1 MLDRA
6 HVRRWAESFHAK
18 DSPEEL
24 QGEFPG
30 SQNEARE
37 NSSSM
42 STRSEAMRRKCN
54 AGNSTTDAFPVPHLA
69 MIPKPPASRLADRLL
84 VRSETG
90 QPQSLEPAFP
100 EASPLADPLTVLS
113 EIGEPVKLRK
123 SDGGLYATNGHS
135 LEPAFP
141 DRFADNRDDVPQS
154 DSPDRSDAD
163 YRDGDQE
170 NRSDL
175 DAEFENLMATRGE
188 LEIDASADAAKD
200 GVAIK
205 CEELEPGGL
214 VDDSPDS
221 RATSRVGSAGGRR
234 DVGLFCSLKRAR
246 SLGVD
251 DLDDLLGTSRNDGA
265 LVTSRSAKSETFE
278 HMRLPG
284 CMNGLDDGFEASPPK
299 TRPISA
305 PARKDNT
312 EEEAFPEIMPSTSLP
327 SLSQSVH
334 KGKRLPAEFWCDIIS
349 KSWALHDPAEKLK
362 SRTQLHSAGTRQ
374 YMLEEL
380 FDVTTER
387 LSRVYKDMR
396 KQSYTGK
403 VDHAEALELGL
414 RRCGLHGLAEA
425 DLKEVVNTM
434 AVNPKRGISLREFEI
449 IVARLKLAQLLTS
462 KSETFERESTDPADA
477 TDADMCEDAMCLQVE
492 RIIQFQVIDYN
503 SARIEE
509 IQITEDDLVEFLF
522 ANRRA
527 NKPWGSQ
534 IVRWV
539 HFDDLK
545 LRALLGLTIK
555 YSLHPSSVE
564 DVINQNPAKMD
575 RYGNNYFVAAQLL
588 SLVSLGDGSEPIRV
602 AGHHMAAFCCGPPA
616 FDTIITVV
624 QPDMNFSQD
633 GRETEVTE
641 MTPQEWTE
649 KLKLRLRM
657 PRSRL
662 RERQSD
668 FLFYNVLDLATSQMA
683 AVTRAFSARLV
694 QLDMTL
700 HGYLQDMYTTTSS
713 SLGHC
718 DSSAELLNIKVQLL
732 VLMRR
737 LKGLHQ
743 ILSDLMSHSDIS
755 SSVMNNFQALAR
767 RITDT
772 TEDAVHLSDMCSHIT
787 KTNQSWL
794 QSERDSRK
802 DEQSSKLNRILFV
815 LTTGTFVLAPI
826 QLFAG
831 IYGMNFVTKD
841 GTPGIP
847 ELVYKDGYT
856 IFWTLTLVYFA
867 LVALAFACYFW
878 GRRTSLA
885 GSFPCSCQS
894 CKAMAA
900 AFLCMCRG
908 RKACCSRC
916 SRPQV
921 SCEGT
926 KLFE

>member
-6 HVRRWAESFHAK
+6 HVRRWAESFDAK
-18 DSPEEL
+18 DSPAEL
-24 QGEFPG
+24 QGDSAS
-30 SQNEARE
+30 SQNEARD
-37 NSSSM
+37 NPSSI
-42 STRSEAMRRKCN
+42 STRSEAWKRKCD
-54 AGNSTTDAFPVPHLA
+54 AGNSTSNAFPVPNLA
-69 MIPKPPASRLADRLL
+69 MIPKPPASRLADRLFVL
-84 VRSETG
+84 SETG
-90 QPQSLEPAFP
+90 QPKSFEPAFP
-100 EASPLADPLTVLS
+100 EVSPLADQLFVLS
-113 EIGEPVKLRK
+113 ETGEPVKLRK
-123 SDGGLYATNGHS
+123 SDGGLHATNDHS

-141 DRFADNRDDVPQS
+141 DRFADNRDSVP
-154 DSPDRSDAD
+154 RSDFSDRCDA
-163 YRDGDQE
+163 E
-170 NRSDL
+170 NRSDIYR
-175 DAEFENLMATRGE
+175 EFENLMVVSGE
-188 LEIDASADAAKD
+188 LEFDARADDEKN
-200 GVAIK
+200 GVAIN

-214 VDDSPDS
+214 VDDNSPDS
-221 RATSRVGSAGGRR
+221 RATSRVCSGGGRR
-234 DVGLFCSLKRAR
+234 GVGLCCSLKRAR
-246 SLGVD
+246 SLGAGHQRLD
-251 DLDDLLGTSRNDGA
+251 ALDDLLGTSRIDGA

-284 CMNGLDDGFEASPPK
+284 CMNDDFEASVSNN
-299 TRPISA
+299 RPISA
-305 PARKDNT
+305 PATKDHT
-312 EEEAFPEIMPSTSLP
+312 EGDAFPEVTPSTSFP
-327 SLSQSVH
+327 SLLQSVH
-334 KGKRLPAEFWCDIIS
+334 KGKRLPAEYWCDIMS
-349 KSWALHDPAEKLK
+349 KSWALHDPAGKLK
-362 SRTQLHSAGTRQ
+362 TRTPLHSSGTRQ

>member
-284 CMNGLDDGFEASPPK
+284 CMNDDFEASVSNN
-299 TRPISA
+299 RPISA
-305 PARKDNT
+305 PATKDHT
-312 EEEAFPEIMPSTSLP
+312 EGDAFPEVTPSTSFP
-327 SLSQSVH
+327 SLLQSVH
-334 KGKRLPAEFWCDIIS
+334 KGKRLPAEYWCDIMS
-349 KSWALHDPAEKLK
+349 KSWALHDPAGKLK
-362 SRTQLHSAGTRQ
+362 TRTPLHSSGTRQ

-396 KQSYTGK
+396 KQSFTGK
-403 VDHAEALELGL
+403 VEDAEVLELGL

-425 DLKEVVNTM
+425 DLKDVVKMM
-434 AVNPKRGISLREFEI
+434 AVNPRKGISLREFEI

-462 KSETFERESTDPADA
+462 KSETFERESTKLPPANNA
-477 TDADMCEDAMCLQVE
+477 VMCEDAMCLQIE
-492 RIIQFQVIDYN
+492 RITQFQVIDYN
-503 SARIEE
+503 TVRVEE
-509 IQITEDDLVEFLF
+509 MEVTEEDLVEFLF

-564 DVINQNPAKMD
+564 DVINQNTAKMD

-588 SLVSLGDGSEPIRV
+588 SLVSSGDGSEPIRV

-624 QPDMNFSQD
+624 QPDMTFAQD
-633 GRETEVTE
+633 GREAEATEIARH
-641 MTPQEWTE
+641 EWIE
-649 KLKLRLRM
+649 KLKLRLQM

-700 HGYLQDMYTTTSS
+700 HGYLQDMYTTARS

-743 ILSDLMSHSDIS
+743 ILSDLMSHNDIS
-755 SSVMNNFQALAR
+755 SGVMNNLQALAR
-767 RITDT
+767 RIIDS

-794 QSERDSRK
+794 QSERDNRK
-802 DEQSSKLNRILFV
+802 DEQSDKLNRILFV

-831 IYGMNFVTKD
+831 IYGMNFVAKD
-841 GTPGIP
+841 GSPGIP
-847 ELVYKDGYT
+847 ELTHQDGYT
-856 IFWTLTLVYFA
+856 IFWILTLVYFA
-867 LVALAFACYFW
+867 LVALAFACYFL
-878 GRRTSLA
+878 GRRTSLTWI
-885 GSFPCSCQS
+885 FPCSCQS
-894 CKAMAA
+894 CKAIAVPP
-900 AFLCMCRG
+900 LCICRG
-908 RKACCSRC
+908 RRACCFKRISRRHQ
-916 SRPQV
+916 SV
-921 SCEGT
+921 
-926 KLFE
+926 